1 MEVHLLR
8 SHAALPAE
16 LDRPVAL
23 AAAQAHG
30 ETGADAA
37 APSGGNLELLP
48 DQSPPGCSGSDQWK
62 HQSPIA
68 SWSRLS
74 RSRLLAAEG
83 AALGRYQDRIRRF
96 SESRLKCALRQI
108 LVQSRKCGSLLA
120 AGTLRSLGTREK
132 DHGSYT
138 LI

>member
-16 LDRPVAL
+16 LDRPVQTCAL
-23 AAAQAHG
+23 PIYG
-30 ETGADAA
+30 ETGAAA
-37 APSGGNLELLP
+37 AEPSGGNLELLP
-48 DQSPPGCSGSDQWK
+48 DQSSPGCSGSDQWK

-108 LVQSRKCGSLLA
+108 LVQSRLTSSQSESLPRCALFPES
-120 AGTLRSLGTREK
+120 GIS
-132 DHGSYT
+132 H
-138 LI
+138 